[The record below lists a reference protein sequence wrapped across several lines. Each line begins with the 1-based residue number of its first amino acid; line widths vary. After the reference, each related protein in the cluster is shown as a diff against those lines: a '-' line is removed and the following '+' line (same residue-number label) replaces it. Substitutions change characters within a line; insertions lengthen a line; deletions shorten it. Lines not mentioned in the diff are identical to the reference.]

1 MKSDYYGYYEP
12 FLANLLAATHN
23 RTKQEFFSTLCE
35 LNGVRSIHEKDNN
48 QVLWALDKFNDSE
61 LLGMVQKESSYLMLM
76 LRDTIKNGGQATFFD
91 EIPNVPSSIFQKDF
105 ESIPFISGNAIGGL
119 IRRLLIKDW
128 AKRIG
133 YTREKYG
140 VPKGMYHELM
150 TGGNISESTGNL
162 DIAKKENYARL
173 CPAIGLLGS
182 ALGNMTT
189 TSLIKIGSLRP
200 KCKELGYENEPSF
213 WELLGVQFG
222 TRHDSSKQ
230 EMDFEIVG
238 TDTGRNADQMIYYQE
253 VINGGAQLYSTMI
266 LNSDDELMTSCFW
279 HGIALWKE
287 VGIIAGKSAR
297 GAGRIEVN
305 IDIPQGAQDL
315 YLKHLESVKDEA
327 LQYFFLK
334 KGE

>member
-1 MKSDYYGYYEP
+1 
-12 FLANLLAATHN
+12 
-23 RTKQEFFSTLCE
+23 
-35 LNGVRSIHEKDNN
+35 
-48 QVLWALDKFNDSE
+48 
-61 LLGMVQKESSYLMLM
+61 
-76 LRDTIKNGGQATFFD
+76 
-91 EIPNVPSSIFQKDF
+91 
-105 ESIPFISGNAIGGL
+105 
-119 IRRLLIKDW
+119 
-128 AKRIG
+128 
-133 YTREKYG
+133 
-140 VPKGMYHELM
+140 MYHELM

-200 KCKELGYENEPSF
+200 KCKELGYENEPSI

-287 VGIIAGKSAR
+287 VGIIAVS
-297 GAGRIEVN
+297 
-305 IDIPQGAQDL
+305 
-315 YLKHLESVKDEA
+315 
-327 LQYFFLK
+327 
-334 KGE
+334 